1 MAASTIVMVLDL
13 DDPKRGEMNVVND
26 SREAEQLV
34 ESLLQSGLGQERI
47 RVFSATAMEM
57 QVVHRPVVSLV
68 APGGNGT
75 AENETEPAH
84 SGSTL

>member
-1 MAASTIVMVLDL
+1 MAANTIVMVLDL

-47 RVFSATAMEM
+47 RVFSASAMEM
-57 QVVHRPVVSLV
+57 KVVHRPVVSLV

-75 AENETEPAH
+75 TESEAEPAH